1 MAQEPKKPPTVIH
14 LVLRSET
21 RETISTK
28 EDEQN
33 KSKRKQKDKGNIL
46 VGEEQKQF
54 KVQKKIIISILR
66 EIQKDILHTHKKIY
80 RLKEAESKKEFLE
93 IKIIT
98 VKIKAK

>member
-1 MAQEPKKPPTVIH
+1 MAEEPKKPPTVIH
-14 LVLRSET
+14 LVLHSET

-66 EIQKDILHTHKKIY
+66 EIQKDILHTHKKSI
-80 RLKEAESKKEFLE
+80 
-93 IKIIT
+93 
-98 VKIKAK
+98 V